1 MALIDLIDV
10 SKKFGPNEIL
20 NKISLSI
27 NERERIAIIGKNGS
41 GKSTLFMILAGLLAP
56 KSGEMFADDVKITE
70 SNLKSYANTI
80 DIFCD

>member
-20 NKISLSI
+20 NKVSLSV

-41 GKSTLFMILAGLLAP
+41 GKNTLIKLVAGTLEHYEIGRA
-56 KSGEMFADDVKITE
+56 SCRERV
-70 SNLKSYANTI
+70 
-80 DIFCD
+80 